1 MEEVDCDFCGSSVHE
16 KVVEQTDI
24 IHNTTTKIF
33 CIVKCMSCGLNFLN
47 PRPAE
52 NEIGKFY
59 SDEYAFHENPSKIKL
74 VIISIVKKIVNSP
87 LHVIFNV
94 IPIVNRMLLPYVLP
108 KISDPVIQYFIGGR
122 ILDVGCGTGVSTH
135 FWGVKGALNSY
146 KKIAKVY
153 GVEVSD
159 KARKVLESKGIAAY
173 KTLSDIETGI
183 HFDIIRMNWSLEH
196 VYSPNEYFEFI
207 ANRLATGA
215 KAIITVPNYN
225 GLLYRVDPECVEI
238 PIHLYHFCK
247 NDLFNYAKKYKLKVI
262 EFRTLSYPQMFL
274 FAAGISKEISKS
286 FSSPMKISEAH
297 YFQRILSRLDKNE
310 LGNDMMIVLEKIS

>member
-1 MEEVDCDFCGSSVHE
+1 M
-16 KVVEQTDI
+16 
-24 IHNTTTKIF
+24 NKI
-33 CIVKCMSCGLNFLN
+33 CIVGL
-47 PRPAE
+47 
-52 NEIGKFY
+52 G
-59 SDEYAFHENPSKIKL
+59 
-74 VIISIVKKIVNSP
+74 
-87 LHVIFNV
+87 
-94 IPIVNRMLLPYVLP
+94 YVGMTLAMHAARNN
-108 KISDPVIQYFIGGR
+108 Y
-122 ILDVGCGTGVSTH
+122 
-135 FWGVKGALNSY
+135 
-146 KKIAKVY
+146 KVY

-247 NDLFNYAKKYKLKVI
+247 NDLFNYAKNI
-262 EFRTLSYPQMFL
+262 
-274 FAAGISKEISKS
+274 
-286 FSSPMKISEAH
+286 
-297 YFQRILSRLDKNE
+297 N
-310 LGNDMMIVLEKIS
+310 